1 MESKGELAR
10 QLNNLTK
17 EQKIK
22 NLDREQLDSA
32 SGGVMAATIGLG
44 ALAGLGAATAT
55 AAATAYSSQKADE
68 TDSGDSLEKLT
79 KDVETFLKNFSDATI
94 KADEYA
100 KQSDKF
106 LERAKTLLPDK
117 NVTTLRE
124 LAIVLWPAK

>member
-44 ALAGLGAATAT
+44 APAELG
-55 AAATAYSSQKADE
+55 AATAYSSQKADE

-79 KDVETFLKNFSDATI
+79 KDVETFLKMADVLDFSLDDFGI
-94 KADEYA
+94 KNNYV
-100 KQSDKF
+100 Q
-106 LERAKTLLPDK
+106 
-117 NVTTLRE
+117 NE
-124 LAIVLWPAK
+124 LKILQEHLSPIYKM

>member
-44 ALAGLGAATAT
+44 ALAGLGAATA
-55 AAATAYSSQKADE
+55 YSTYKADK

-79 KDVETFLKNFSDATI
+79 KDVDIFLKNFSDATI